1 MTARRKKE
9 GRFARHLGAVQEV
22 RREPRSAVR
31 MLRAALL
38 RLWQARGGGFYGLGY
53 VVTFIVLEAKL
64 ITGEFL
70 GSESFLQFV
79 TSEILEHV
87 FRFGILSLVSG
98 VLALIWPAF
107 VLSWLGVWG
116 FAVLLG
122 GYFAFEHAGRP
133 VVERWF
139 PEIREAR
146 ETKERKRAEDAN
158 DH

>member
-1 MTARRKKE
+1 MNARRKKE
-9 GRFARHLGAVQEV
+9 GRFARHLGAAREI
-22 RREPRSAVR
+22 RREPRSVVR

-70 GSESFLQFV
+70 GSESFIQFV
-79 TSEILEHV
+79 TSELLEYV
-87 FRFGILSLVSG
+87 LRFGVLSLVNG
-98 VLALIWPAF
+98 VLALIWPVF
-107 VLSWLGVWG
+107 VLSWLGGWG
-116 FAVLLG
+116 FVVLLG

-139 PEIREAR
+139 PEMKEAR
-146 ETKERKRAEDAN
+146 EGKERKRAEDAN